1 MEASPIT
8 VAVVHTPY
16 WNISDVA
23 FLRDGPHNVLVPAL
37 LYLRASDIE
46 TTRSSPRS
54 SHRPGERKRKRPHS
68 SHGDSSEQP
77 VHQSS
82 RDSEAELS
90 NSSPCSVGSDDSSC
104 QHDRDPSN
112 ILHKLNMTEH
122 ERLLLH
128 NLENEI
134 RQDEYYGS
142 ARSTPSFTPASKR
155 RRHDGEA
162 LRVREQKSPEEEKD
176 EYERWVM
183 AVHNRLNNPRGSPI
197 AVRGAHLKSVTLII
211 DDVQEEHQTRALPRQ
226 DCKKDW
232 VDFAELEGP
241 NLEGDETTIHPNDI
255 QDSQFI
261 RLQWLK
267 ERKRN
272 SQNKQR

>member
-23 FLRDGPHNVLVPAL
+23 FLRDGPHNVLVPAF

-112 ILHKLNMTEH
+112 IIHKLNMTEH

-142 ARSTPSFTPASKR
+142 ARSTPSFTPASKI

-176 EYERWVM
+176 EYE
-183 AVHNRLNNPRGSPI
+183 RLNNPRGSPI

-232 VDFAELEGP
+232 VGFAELEGP